1 MQVMRIMGASQVD
14 LLHSYLKA
22 RSYISPLVARQVLG
36 IERLASRVYDL
47 RKKGHAVSAAIH
59 KDESGRRYT
68 RYSLN

>member
-22 RSYISPLVARQVLG
+22 RDYISPLVARQVLG
-36 IERLASRVYDL
+36 IERLASRIYDL
-47 RKKGHAVSAAIH
+47 RKLGYPITAATH

-68 RYSLN
+68 RYNLN